1 MISHAEQRQPRK
13 HLTARLALK
22 LLEDT
27 PENLHSNTGGSPV
40 SPVHRKT
47 VSLQRALRNS
57 GDIIAPTTAKGK
69 GASFTLD
76 LSHTTASSSSTTT
89 TNSTLATIV
98 DSRPA
103 SFGSSDESSV
113 ASWEGEDDGFV
124 FEDRHRSGA
133 GASTV
138 DFIDDTLLLQ
148 LEQRS
153 SAIRRQQQSC
163 NEGSDTNPL
172 EEFDHPALQ
181 GAIAALH
188 GYAASDGDTVFLEK
202 AYELARAV
210 AGSKHTLGVSFDAC
224 RVVLAVGYVHI
235 LIKGAPDLADKFA
248 HQHSLPK
255 LAQSL
260 KPYWSRSPSP
270 TPDEEAEWEE
280 CVSSLLEVT
289 SSIALMTDE
298 RDIWTVLDRDPFG
311 EVAEAMGLYLV
322 RRPNA
327 LQQYQDVGSACLRH
341 NFLYTESCNRSLT
354 DSE

>member
-1 MISHAEQRQPRK
+1 M
-13 HLTARLALK
+13 
-22 LLEDT
+22 
-27 PENLHSNTGGSPV
+27 
-40 SPVHRKT
+40 
-47 VSLQRALRNS
+47 
-57 GDIIAPTTAKGK
+57 
-69 GASFTLD
+69 
-76 LSHTTASSSSTTT
+76 
-89 TNSTLATIV
+89 IV

-113 ASWEGEDDGFV
+113 ASWEEGDDGLV
-124 FEDRHRSGA
+124 FEDRHRLGA
-133 GASTV
+133 GARTV
-138 DFIDDTLLLQ
+138 NSIDDTLLLQ

-153 SAIRRQQQSC
+153 SSIRQQQQQFC
-163 NEGSDTNPL
+163 NERSDTNPL

-181 GAIAALH
+181 GAVAALH
-188 GYAASDGDTVFLEK
+188 GYAASDGDTSFLEK
-202 AYELARAV
+202 AYELARTV

-235 LIKGAPDLADKFA
+235 LIKGAPDMANNFA

-298 RDIWTVLDRDPFG
+298 GDIWTVLDRDPFG
-311 EVAEAMGLYLV
+311 EVAEAMGLYLA
-322 RRPNA
+322 RRPNV
-327 LQQYQDVGSACLRH
+327 LQHYQDVGSACLRN
-341 NFLYTESCNRSLT
+341 NFLSTESCDRSLT